1 MTPKTTPSR
10 QALVLVVDD
19 DLAERLLIREVLEQ
33 GGFTVEEAGD
43 GVQAVAAFSR
53 IRPDIVLLD
62 VMMPEMDGFAACA
75 ALRQLPQGEHT
86 PVLMVTGLDDVES
99 INRAYE
105 VGATDFI
112 TKPINWT
119 ILSHRV
125 RYMLRASQA
134 FEEAKKASQLKSEF
148 LGAMSHELRTPLNII
163 LGYAEMLNDPVYGA
177 LTGKQAD
184 FLCRIDRNT
193 RELVTLINETLTMSR
208 LETGRLLMNLQAV
221 NLETLLTEVK
231 AEMQDM
237 GEKSTLQLQWRV
249 TPGLPP
255 MVVTDPFK
263 LKIVLKNLIANAIKF
278 TPEGSV
284 TVEAGPLRDG
294 VEIRV
299 TDTGIGIAPDDLAL
313 IFEPFHRAAQTER
326 SNYGGVGLGLYIVR
340 RILELIGGT
349 VTAES
354 RVGHG
359 STFQVWLP
367 QHNPEASVSS

>member
-1 MTPKTTPSR
+1 MTPKTIPSR
-10 QALVLVVDD
+10 QALILVVDD
-19 DLAERLLIREVLEQ
+19 DLTERLLIREVLEQ
-33 GGFTVEEAGD
+33 GGFTVEEAGN

-53 IRPDIVLLD
+53 VRPDIVLLD
-62 VMMPEMDGFAACA
+62 VVMPEMDGFAACA

-86 PVLMVTGLDDVES
+86 PVLMVTGLDDVAS

-119 ILSHRV
+119 ILNHRV

-208 LETGRLLMNLQAV
+208 LETGRLLINLQAV

-231 AEMQDM
+231 TEMQDI

-255 MVVTDPFK
+255 IVVTDSFK
-263 LKIVLKNLIANAIKF
+263 LKIVLKNLVANAIKF
-278 TPEGSV
+278 TPKGSV
-284 TVEAGPLRDG
+284 TVEVGPLRDG
-294 VEIRV
+294 VVIRV
-299 TDTGIGIAPDDLAL
+299 TDTGIGIAPEDLAL

-340 RILELIGGT
+340 QILELIGGT

-367 QHNPEASVSS
+367 QHHPEASVSS